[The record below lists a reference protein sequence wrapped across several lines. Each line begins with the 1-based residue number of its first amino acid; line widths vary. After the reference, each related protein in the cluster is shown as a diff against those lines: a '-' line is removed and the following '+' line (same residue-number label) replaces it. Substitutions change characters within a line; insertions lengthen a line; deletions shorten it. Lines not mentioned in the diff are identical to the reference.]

1 MTIRL
6 KSEGYAVVTAQD
18 APTALMMARKHDP
31 NLILLDISLPGGDGI
46 GVAQCLRDQVC
57 AKNVPIIFIT
67 ASKKAGLR
75 DEAKRVGASAFI
87 EKPFKA
93 TRLLTAIDEALAM
106 DEALTASVAWQNPRM
121 A

>member
-6 KSEGYAVVTAQD
+6 KSEGYAVVSAQD

-31 NLILLDISLPGGDGI
+31 NLILLDISLPGGDGFQ
-46 GVAQCLRDQVC
+46 VAQCLRDQVL

-67 ASKKAGLR
+67 ASKKEGLR
-75 DEAKRVGASAFI
+75 EEAKRVGASAFL

-93 TRLLTAIDEALAM
+93 GQLLTAIEETLAM
-106 DEALTASVAWQNPRM
+106 DAALTASVAWQNPRM